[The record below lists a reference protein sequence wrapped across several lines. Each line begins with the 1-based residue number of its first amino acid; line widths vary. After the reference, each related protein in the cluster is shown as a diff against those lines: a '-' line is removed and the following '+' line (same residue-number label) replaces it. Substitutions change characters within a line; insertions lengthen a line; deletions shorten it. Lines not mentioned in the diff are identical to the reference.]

1 MQDLIMDMLK
11 DRQSF
16 FKLFMHIFDFSSKT
30 SSSISLQNDIFYL
43 PLDIFYELIIYELIL
58 CFSLILYMEIQ
69 LFRSKT

>member
-30 SSSISLQNDIFYL
+30 SSSISLQNYIFYL

-58 CFSLILYMEIQ
+58 CFSLILYMID
-69 LFRSKT
+69 